1 MLQLYYFV
9 GSPFSTSCKKVP
21 SLMQCCCLWYQHA
34 FPWRGITLY
43 TMWEKQTTFSSPT
56 LVTALNEN
64 LPDRSLYRFF
74 FVVHLSASPFV
85 VILYLCLSTC
95 LCWGNPFMPS
105 GNFCLSWT
113 FAFLARLRKCRY
125 YGFVVSVCPCL
136 NVSYPNLPSRIWL
149 TLAILHQ
156 TDTCLC
162 CLDLFDVR

>member
-1 MLQLYYFV
+1 MLQLHYLM
-9 GSPFSTSCKKVP
+9 GSPFSTSRKKVP
-21 SLMQCCCLWYQHA
+21 SSIQWCCLWYQHA

-43 TMWEKQTTFSSPT
+43 TMREKQTKVSTPA
-56 LVTALNEN
+56 LAMALNEN

-74 FVVHLSASPFV
+74 SVVRLSASPFV

-95 LCWGNPFMPS
+95 LCWGNPFMLS

-113 FAFLARLRKCRY
+113 FAFLARLHKCRY

-136 NVSYPNLPSRIWL
+136 NVSYPSLPSRIRL

-156 TDTCLC
+156 TDACLS